1 MAIKQASHPSKV
13 IVSAREGQRARAA
26 ALEAIAD
33 LNEDIAREDD
43 PDFDPAATH
52 DPEQDVAADAA
63 APEDQAASDETPG
76 EETGGEEES
85 AEEPAP
91 LTEPPAEEPAPDKQ
105 AEAPRKWKL
114 KVNGRELELTEEE
127 VLARAQKVESADQ
140 YLAEAAR
147 VRHEQ
152 NLAPAA
158 RSTPATLPHPSDEED
173 AAMVRAIQ
181 VGTEEE
187 AISAIRRLRESASAN
202 ANQIVSTVDERIG
215 FLQAFD
221 KFRHDYA
228 DIMADPLLTNL
239 AFAMDQNLMQNGD
252 RRPYG
257 DRYREIGQLI
267 RTKMRDLAKQFSTN
281 EQVMEQKAQRKRAAP
296 AAPPTAGAK
305 STATRSAEDDDGP
318 DDETYIRQEAA
329 RRARHYGV
337 Q

>member
-1 MAIKQASHPSKV
+1 MPCATPIRRARAKSQRRRLVQRCTPTSPTGSGKQLPLVCRRRLSCRSPMMAIKQASHPSKV

-158 RSTPATLPHPSDEED
+158 RSTPATLPHPSDEE
-173 AAMVRAIQ
+173 
-181 VGTEEE
+181 
-187 AISAIRRLRESASAN
+187 
-202 ANQIVSTVDERIG
+202 
-215 FLQAFD
+215 
-221 KFRHDYA
+221 
-228 DIMADPLLTNL
+228 
-239 AFAMDQNLMQNGD
+239 
-252 RRPYG
+252 
-257 DRYREIGQLI
+257 
-267 RTKMRDLAKQFSTN
+267 
-281 EQVMEQKAQRKRAAP
+281 
-296 AAPPTAGAK
+296 
-305 STATRSAEDDDGP
+305 
-318 DDETYIRQEAA
+318 
-329 RRARHYGV
+329 
-337 Q
+337 